1 MSKIIPQKVKI
12 LVADDSALIRNIL
25 VDILKNEEFIDTI
38 SIARNGKECID
49 KALILQPDIITLDI
63 EMPIMDG
70 ISALEEL
77 IKIKPSPIVIMLSSF
92 TTKGAETTIK
102 ALELGA
108 TDFITKPKG
117 IFFQQNIN
125 TLKTEL
131 ITKIKDL
138 SGSKYKYK
146 QNNTI
151 TFPIYNQA
159 RRESLPDFK
168 NIKYLVGIGTSTGGP
183 RALQDVIT
191 KLPENLPGAVF
202 IVQHMPP
209 VFTKSLADRLNGI
222 SNIRV
227 KEAENGENVKA
238 GYVYIAPGDYHMEI
252 IHEDKEGYKIITS
265 QKPLVNG
272 HRPSVDVMMDS
283 LSKLKNERIIAVIMT
298 GMGSDGADGIKKIKN
313 VGGMTIAQSEET
325 CVVYGMP
332 KAAVATNAIDV
343 ILPLED
349 ITKQIL
355 RYMGV

>member
-1 MSKIIPQKVKI
+1 LI
-12 LVADDSALIRNIL
+12 ADDSALIRKIL
-25 VDILKNEEFIDTI
+25 VDILKTEEFIGSI
-38 SIARNGKECID
+38 SIARNGKECVD
-49 KALILQPDIITLDI
+49 KALTLQPDIITLDI

-70 ISALEEL
+70 LSALEEL
-77 IKIKPSPIVIMLSSF
+77 IRIKSSPIIIMLSSF

-108 TDFITKPKG
+108 ADFITKPKG
-117 IFFQQNIN
+117 MFFQENIN

-138 SGSKYKYK
+138 TESKYIYEPASK
-146 QNNTI
+146 I
-151 TFPIYNQA
+151 VFPRYNKIKK
-159 RRESLPDFK
+159 ESLPVFE
-168 NIKYLVGIGTSTGGP
+168 NIKYLIGIGTSTGGP

-191 KLPENLPGAVF
+191 QLPENLPGAVF

-209 VFTKSLADRLNGI
+209 VFTKSLADRLNSI
-222 SNIRV
+222 SSVRV
-227 KEAENGENVKA
+227 KEAENGEKVKA
-238 GYVYIAPGDYHMEI
+238 GYVYIAPGNYHMEI
-252 IHEDKEGYKIITS
+252 IHGDKEGYKIITN

-283 LSKLKNERIIAVIMT
+283 LARLKTERIIAVIMT
-298 GMGSDGADGIKKIKN
+298 GMGSDGADGIKKVKN
-313 VGGMTIAQSEET
+313 VGGMTIAQNEET

-332 KAAVATNAIDV
+332 KAAAATNAIDV

-349 ITKQIL
+349 ITKTIL